1 VPAPRLSASSST
13 ITEGNPYLNHTVADN
28 FDIRYEW
35 YPGADEQLFGGVF
48 YKRLVNPIESAY
60 KSGTTY
66 EPQNFGNATDYGAEL
81 AFTKYFGHF
90 GVTGNYTYLHSSIS
104 SVKSYYDLGT
114 GYVNPDTLQKRSLQG
129 QVDHTLNVSLLYRS
143 QRRGFFAQL
152 AWQYIGRSIALVYPI
167 YGYDYYQTPQSNLS
181 FSAEKG
187 LRNRHF
193 TLFTKWNNLLNT
205 PTVNKINSLL
215 TVRDV
220 SKPDFSLGLRYVN

>member
-1 VPAPRLSASSST
+1 
-13 ITEGNPYLNHTVADN
+13 
-28 FDIRYEW
+28 
-35 YPGADEQLFGGVF
+35 LFGGVF

-60 KSGTTY
+60 VDGYTY
-66 EPQNFGNATDYGAEL
+66 EPKNFGTATDYGAEL
-81 AFTKYFGHF
+81 VFTRYFGHF
-90 GVTGNYTYLHSSIS
+90 GLMGNYTYLHSSIS
-104 SVKSYYDLGT
+104 STKSYYNLST

-129 QVDHTLNVSLLYRS
+129 QVNHTLNASLLYRS
-143 QRRGFFAQL
+143 QKRSFFAQL
-152 AWQYIGRSIALVYPI
+152 AYQYIGKSIAVVYSI
-167 YGYDYYQTPQSNLS
+167 YGFDYYQQPQSNLS

-220 SKPDFSLGLRYVN
+220 SKLDFSLGLRYAN